1 MPTGCAGHFGRQN
14 ERSGALFAVIALYL
28 QNFRYILKKSLES
41 RLPRSVLR
49 RSKSGFGVPLR
60 QWIKCEL
67 REMVADLLSKARV
80 HQRGLFRWEAIEA
93 MRREVDRGSGDYA
106 YLLWALLTLEIWQ
119 STFLDSAGICSQV
132 LAYDEIS
139 A

>member
-67 REMVADLLSKARV
+67 REMVADLLFEGARAPA
-80 HQRGLFRWEAIEA
+80 GAFSLGG
-93 MRREVDRGSGDYA
+93 DRGDVTRGRSR
-106 YLLWALLTLEIWQ
+106 LRRLRLHALG
-119 STFLDSAGICSQV
+119 SADPRDLAKHFPRFGRHMLAGPGIR
-132 LAYDEIS
+132 
-139 A
+139 